1 MLFGE
6 FDSIPVHLMKSFHT
20 DLFDALPVK
29 QWMIDGALFAPIGE
43 LVRAATSSVT
53 AAGPN
58 STVDGDNM
66 S

>member
-1 MLFGE
+1 
-6 FDSIPVHLMKSFHT
+6 
-20 DLFDALPVK
+20 
-29 QWMIDGALFAPIGE
+29 MIDGALFAPIGE

-58 STVDGDNM
+58 STVDGDSM